1 MTSFASTLMIMFWT
15 GGSADIAVQ
24 KYFRCQRF
32 VKDRCKLMVKIFRDK
47 VCAYNPKWDTD
58 TCQGDSGSGLVVGA
72 SSGQSPVLVCR
83 WDFLLLWQELFTSFP
98 TFFTVGNLIVTAVTY
113 GLMVT
118 KSRMHNITARQNVLY
133 PPLHLRTPLLNDL
146 AESI

>member
-1 MTSFASTLMIMFWT
+1 MQTMTSFASTLMIMFWT

-32 VKDRCKLMVKIFRDK
+32 AKDRCQLMVKIFRDK

-83 WDFLLLWQELFTSFP
+83 WDFLLLLLTGALYVVLNVFRCGSISCTDD
-98 TFFTVGNLIVTAVTY
+98 
-113 GLMVT
+113 
-118 KSRMHNITARQNVLY
+118 RMSLTH
-133 PPLHLRTPLLNDL
+133 
-146 AESI
+146 

>member
-1 MTSFASTLMIMFWT
+1 MQTMTSFASTLMIMFWT

-32 VKDRCKLMVKIFRDK
+32 AKDRRQLMVKIFRDK

-83 WDFLLLWQELFTSFP
+83 LFFVALIGALYIVPNLLHCRISHCPNSHLWTH
-98 TFFTVGNLIVTAVTY
+98 GY
-113 GLMVT
+113 
-118 KSRMHNITARQNVLY
+118 
-133 PPLHLRTPLLNDL
+133 
-146 AESI
+146 